1 MKLTKVIAFL
11 LAVMMLLSA
20 VSCGKN
26 NNNPAGTT
34 AASANEGTNAVT
46 GDDKP
51 AIPPET
57 PVTGAE
63 IDNLL
68 SKGIP
73 LNTKINNLRDKGYVY
88 GEEQEAG
95 RIFDLDYTSGFKAGL
110 AEGNTLIFKLSLQIA
125 VSS

>member
-11 LAVMMLLSA
+11 LAGMMLLSA

-26 NNNPAGTT
+26 NYNPAGTT

-46 GDDKP
+46 GDDNP
-51 AIPPET
+51 SIPPET

-110 AEGNTLIFKLSLQIA
+110 VRS
-125 VSS
+125 